1 MPLSAFAAEETLS
14 PEALRVSDEFAAQYP
29 NGLLDIVNQNTIT
42 NEDSGEIHFNIARRG
57 GTEGEVDVSVKAIEM
72 TAKYGEDFVFVEDG
86 FLSGREVEKAIDSPT
101 LLESS
106 IADYGDEPV
115 TVDGIENNTNNTVT
129 SDVDNENI
137 SNIEEFTEISN
148 NEADNSEENN
158 TAENNTDIELPKENI
173 TEEEAYTVGFDENRE
188 YSSSLHKMRDTILN
202 KNTKSEI
209 TADTDLTKLF
219 TVENKDDVMRDEA
232 MSAVLPGAF
241 INLHFDDGENYKIV
255 TVKIIDDNIVEDD
268 EAFMLG
274 LFDCTGAELG
284 NNITSSVCIKDNDQ
298 RTEQTELYF
307 EEDSISAYDQNS
319 TVRLKLMR
327 SNNIETYQLLE
338 VQTMAGSAKAD
349 TNYSSL
355 VTEAVLLAGQE
366 YKYIDIP
373 IKRADISEP
382 VDFEVRVSG
391 AKCND
396 TQANI
401 TIYPADASDG
411 IALMNDDI
419 SMYAASEQPT
429 EVLQGKSYNNSSYAD
444 SGKLHKWNNSEG
456 WGVLELSSDNHRWG
470 YLYYDLDLRGIEK
483 VTVTAHGEKASTKY
497 PSRVQH
503 RIYIEG
509 GNKEFYKEKNWNAE
523 EFTFNSNNFAH
534 KKKQNLL
541 PKPNLGI
548 TTIPSFLYII

>member
-1 MPLSAFAAEETLS
+1 M
-14 PEALRVSDEFAAQYP
+14 
-29 NGLLDIVNQNTIT
+29 
-42 NEDSGEIHFNIARRG
+42 
-57 GTEGEVDVSVKAIEM
+57 
-72 TAKYGEDFVFVEDG
+72 
-86 FLSGREVEKAIDSPT
+86 
-101 LLESS
+101 LESS

-137 SNIEEFTEISN
+137 SNIEEFTGISN

-158 TAENNTDIELPKENI
+158 TDENNTDIELPKENI
-173 TEEEAYTVGFDENRE
+173 TDEEVYTGGFDENRE

-232 MSAVLPGAF
+232 MSAVLPG
-241 INLHFDDGENYKIV
+241 
-255 TVKIIDDNIVEDD
+255 
-268 EAFMLG
+268 AFMLG

-401 TIYPADASDG
+401 TIYPTDASDG

-534 KKKQNLL
+534 KKSKLVAKAESWHHNDTKLFIHNIKLYKQQIVLSFEQPDTFKIPIYSDMKN
-541 PKPNLGI
+541 I
-548 TTIPSFLYII
+548 TGYYTENGSEKVVAPQSSISAVNKSSSRPSKYYRDDTLTLTSSLSADGKKIQCISEGL

>member
-1 MPLSAFAAEETLS
+1 MKGTHKAKRTIAALLTAAMCISCMPLSAFAAEETLS

-42 NEDSGEIHFNIARRG
+42 NEDSGKIHFYIARRG

-137 SNIEEFTEISN
+137 SNIEEFTGISN

-158 TAENNTDIELPKENI
+158 TDENNTDIELPKENI
-173 TEEEAYTVGFDENRE
+173 TDEEVYTGGFDENRE

-255 TVKIIDDNIVEDD
+255 TVKIIDDDIVEDD

-307 EEDSISAYDQNS
+307 EEDSISAYGQNS

-401 TIYPADASDG
+401 TIYPTPVCQAKTK
-411 IALMNDDI
+411 NFI
-419 SMYAASEQPT
+419 SLSLPYFRY
-429 EVLQGKSYNNSSYAD
+429 KS
-444 SGKLHKWNNSEG
+444 
-456 WGVLELSSDNHRWG
+456 
-470 YLYYDLDLRGIEK
+470 
-483 VTVTAHGEKASTKY
+483 
-497 PSRVQH
+497 P
-503 RIYIEG
+503 
-509 GNKEFYKEKNWNAE
+509 
-523 EFTFNSNNFAH
+523 
-534 KKKQNLL
+534 
-541 PKPNLGI
+541 
-548 TTIPSFLYII
+548 